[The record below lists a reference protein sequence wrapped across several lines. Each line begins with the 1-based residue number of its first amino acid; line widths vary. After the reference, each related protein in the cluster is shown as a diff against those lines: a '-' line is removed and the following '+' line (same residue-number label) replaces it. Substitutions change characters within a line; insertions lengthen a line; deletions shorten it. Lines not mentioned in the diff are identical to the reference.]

1 MPNLPYIRAIGDYIP
16 WHQLMLA
23 PRKTLED
30 CKVDGYDI
38 PKDMCV
44 MVNIRTIGRDSQLSV
59 NPKNF
64 VPRDLLERI

>member
-1 MPNLPYIRAIGDYIP
+1 
-16 WHQLMLA
+16 MLA

-30 CKVDGYDI
+30 CKVDAYDI

-44 MVNIRTIGRDSQLSV
+44 MVNVRTIGRDSQLWI

-64 VPRDLLERI
+64 VPRDLLERIWM